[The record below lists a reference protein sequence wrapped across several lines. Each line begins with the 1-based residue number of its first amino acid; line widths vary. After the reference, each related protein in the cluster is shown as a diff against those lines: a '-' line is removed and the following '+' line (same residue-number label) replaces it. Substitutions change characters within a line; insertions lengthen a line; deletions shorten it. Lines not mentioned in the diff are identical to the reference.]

1 MTQEN
6 IKIPTKEYLLL
17 LSFDSNYFL
26 DKDIF
31 TFYSDKEKDY
41 FQNMNTISINYNTD
55 TINLNCLMC
64 KI

>member
-1 MTQEN
+1 MTQEKK
-6 IKIPTKEYLLL
+6 KIPTKESLLL

>member
-1 MTQEN
+1 MTQEKK
-6 IKIPTKEYLLL
+6 KIPTKESLIL

>member
-1 MTQEN
+1 MTQEKK
-6 IKIPTKEYLLL
+6 KIPTKESLLL

-31 TFYSDKEKDY
+31 TFYSDREKDY